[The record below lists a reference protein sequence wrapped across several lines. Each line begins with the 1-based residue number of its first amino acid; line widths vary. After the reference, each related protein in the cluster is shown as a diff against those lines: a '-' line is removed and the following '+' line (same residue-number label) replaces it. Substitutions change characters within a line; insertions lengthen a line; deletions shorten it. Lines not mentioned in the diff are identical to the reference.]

1 MCKCTHVLMYSC
13 TYVLMCS
20 YTYAIM
26 YSCAH
31 VLMYSCTPLSVEPD
45 LCEETHTAG
54 PAAQLAV
61 FLLVSS
67 LAMGVTGD
75 SDDGVLTSDT

>member
-1 MCKCTHVLMYSC
+1 MQLCT
-13 TYVLMCS
+13 
-20 YTYAIM
+20 
-26 YSCAH
+26 H

>member
-1 MCKCTHVLMYSC
+1 
-13 TYVLMCS
+13 
-20 YTYAIM
+20 M

>member
-1 MCKCTHVLMYSC
+1 MYSCTHVLMS
-13 TYVLMCS
+13 
-20 YTYAIM
+20 
-26 YSCAH
+26 
-31 VLMYSCTPLSVEPD
+31 SCTPLSVEPD

>member
-1 MCKCTHVLMYSC
+1 MQLCTHVLMYSC
-13 TYVLMCS
+13 TQVL
-20 YTYAIM
+20 M
-26 YSCAH
+26 YSCPH
-31 VLMYSCTPLSVEPD
+31 LLMYSCTPLSVEPD